1 MTQGPEDKEGKK
13 KRKVPKTMIFGV
25 DLPKDEPASPAST
38 EAQAAAET
46 AEPTESQSAEK
57 KRKVPKT
64 LLFETQGAME
74 AAVLEAAAETDKQ
87 VLAEAEALAQQQLQD
102 LLKQPEPAEPQQD
115 SDKKRKVPKTLL
127 FDTAALK
134 EKAAEIDSA
143 ANAASNAA
151 SNAAPAPESA
161 PESAPEPAPESA
173 SKPETAKRKVP
184 KTLLFDPAKAAAAAQ
199 AAEEEK
205 AKAEAEAAVP
215 EPTATPKSERKVSKT
230 LLDKDPYASAAFA
243 AAAAV
248 PEPQPQF
255 QPPEPQPQSQPPVP
269 ARDEEA
275 APELNIDGPDVKLFF
290 EVDDKADEK
299 VETVQ
304 ETAAEKVEEKV
315 EEKPKRK
322 VPRTLLFNPVI
333 GADGQEEK
341 EESAANADAPRRIS
355 TRKIAKTLL
364 NNRPSAEQI
373 IAASQEPP
381 LDEAEAELVV
391 ERYIARTMLDHSILF
406 DQLSKS
412 QHHAQ
417 EKAEEEARE
426 RLNEPFKPFIP
437 IECKK
442 EALACPFT
450 WDPTY
455 AKEKYRYCDNCQRP
469 VYNFAGLEIAEAEA
483 IILKAENRAKFTLY
497 KRTDGLYMTS
507 DCPVAVKKRSDTILI
522 SVGGFLLAL
531 SLVAYMAM
539 LPKPAKKPPVAPPP
553 VAGTAHPNTDNIPG
567 VHKIPTSGGK
577 RNVDSWVRDANGKLV
592 RKQTAQPVG
601 PPPVQQAPPPVS
613 QPEDQTWEFPNGE
626 K

>member
-1 MTQGPEDKEGKK
+1 MTQGPEDKDGTK

-25 DLPKDEPASPAST
+25 DLPKDEQASSEPGSAAGAGQTPAPAPASPAATTNT
-38 EAQAAAET
+38 EAEPNSEANSENKSET
-46 AEPTESQSAEK
+46 PEPTKSETGEK

-74 AAVLEAAAETDKQ
+74 AAVLEAAAETDREI
-87 VLAEAEALAQQQLQD
+87 AADAEALAQRQLEE
-102 LLKQPEPAEPQQD
+102 LLKPAPGETQAAPDEAAPAEGG
-115 SDKKRKVPKTLL
+115 KKRKVPKTLL
-127 FDTAALK
+127 LDTAALK
-134 EKAAEIDSA
+134 EKAAEIEA
-143 ANAASNAA
+143 G
-151 SNAAPAPESA
+151 
-161 PESAPEPAPESA
+161 
-173 SKPETAKRKVP
+173 ETPKRKVP
-184 KTLLFDPAKAAAAAQ
+184 KTLLFDPAKAAEAAAAQ
-199 AAEEEK
+199 AAAEQAAAAASPEAEIEMETPAP
-205 AKAEAEAAVP
+205 AKAE
-215 EPTATPKSERKVSKT
+215 RRISKT
-230 LLDKDPYASAAFA
+230 LLDKDSF
-243 AAAAV
+243 
-248 PEPQPQF
+248 F
-255 QPPEPQPQSQPPVP
+255 PPVTP
-269 ARDEEA
+269 APPPDDDA
-275 APELNIDGPDVKLFF
+275 APELNIDGPEVKLFF
-290 EVDDKADEK
+290 EVEDKA
-299 VETVQ
+299 
-304 ETAAEKVEEKV
+304 EEKIAPPEPAATDFSPPA
-315 EEKPKRK
+315 EEKPRRK
-322 VPRTLLFNPVI
+322 VPRTLLFNPVV
-333 GADGQEEK
+333 GADGQDVDPQPEPVQGPGA
-341 EESAANADAPRRIS
+341 EESAGPAPDAPRRIS

-381 LDEAEAELVV
+381 LDEEEAERVV

-442 EALACPFT
+442 EALPCPFT

-483 IILKAENRAKFTLY
+483 IILKAENRAKFTLF
-497 KRTDGLYMTS
+497 KRTDGLYMTG
-507 DCPVAVKKRSDTILI
+507 DCPVAVKKRSDTILM

-539 LPKPAKKPPVAPPP
+539 LPKPKPKPPVAPPAVP
-553 VAGTAHPNTDNIPG
+553 TTAHPNTDNIPG

-592 RKQTAQPVG
+592 RKHEAAPVA

-613 QPEDQTWEFPNGE
+613 QPEDPVWEFPNGE